1 MTAEEI
7 KAKTINLVSE
17 TVTELARKFSGN
29 SAQEL
34 HFWTAQALANDI
46 VQFYRDYMTAE
57 YDAADQHEELRKACF
72 DAVYATSE
80 EAAKA
85 LETVKR
91 IALNTVSNVVSYP
104 AVEDNFIII
113 AFFRVTSWND
123 WSGYVDFRPETSA
136 QLANYAIM
144 KFFLNNIDETS
155 WAVISRINAIETE

>member
-7 KAKTINLVSE
+7 KARTINSVSE
-17 TVTELARKFSGN
+17 TVTELARKCPGN

-46 VQFYRDYMTAE
+46 VKFYRDYMTAE

-72 DAVYATSE
+72 DAVYATPE

-91 IALNTVSNVVSYP
+91 IALDTVSNVVSYP
-104 AVEDNFIII
+104 AIQDHFTIIS
-113 AFFRVTSWND
+113 FFRVTSWND

-136 QLANYAIM
+136 QLV
-144 KFFLNNIDETS
+144 D
-155 WAVISRINAIETE
+155 